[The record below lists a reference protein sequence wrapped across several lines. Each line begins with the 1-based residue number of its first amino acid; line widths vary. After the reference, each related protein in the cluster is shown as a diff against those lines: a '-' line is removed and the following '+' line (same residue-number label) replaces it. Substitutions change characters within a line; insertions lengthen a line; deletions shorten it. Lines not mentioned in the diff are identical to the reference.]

1 MMSNPPFYGNLKL
14 TDFLKRIWN
23 LSQMPSTDS
32 RFDDAEGDIW
42 QHMINNEDWTFDYLL
57 DDYLKLMTAE
67 DELFLKFLGACV
79 HPILRTDPR
88 ERQQRLVRFNE
99 LLKPD
104 GFELVASTE
113 ISGQPVYEAKR
124 IAGNGVNSDAYE
136 VVLSFAG
143 EQRDYVREAAGYL
156 RAVDVA
162 VFYDEYEEAG
172 MWGKS
177 LVEHLQEV
185 YGGVARYCVMFI
197 SKEYAEKVWSTVERR
212 AAFAKAVQER
222 QEYILPYRFDD
233 TKIPG
238 LNSDVVYLRNKTA
251 RELAEVILKK
261 LGRSRSLPPA
271 FSNSSDVEVIKAE
284 WGVDGDMRE
293 VTKHLVRLLQAKTKD
308 LKASI
313 RLFRDD
319 HHGENKILIVEYRR
333 GDGDIETIVF
343 EEGDPIFFPA

>member
-1 MMSNPPFYGNLKL
+1 MRDVNAKNRITDITRAYIKDELLMMSDPPFYGNLKL

-79 HPILRTDPR
+79 HPILRTDTR
-88 ERQQRLVRFNE
+88 ERQRRLDRFNE

-104 GFELVASTE
+104 GFELVAITE

-124 IAGNGVNSDAYE
+124 IAGDGVNSDAYE

-185 YGGVARYCVMFI
+185 YGGVAR
-197 SKEYAEKVWSTVERR
+197 
-212 AAFAKAVQER
+212 
-222 QEYILPYRFDD
+222 
-233 TKIPG
+233 
-238 LNSDVVYLRNKTA
+238 
-251 RELAEVILKK
+251 
-261 LGRSRSLPPA
+261 
-271 FSNSSDVEVIKAE
+271 
-284 WGVDGDMRE
+284 
-293 VTKHLVRLLQAKTKD
+293 
-308 LKASI
+308 
-313 RLFRDD
+313 
-319 HHGENKILIVEYRR
+319 
-333 GDGDIETIVF
+333 
-343 EEGDPIFFPA
+343 